1 MNNLNMSQG
10 QALEL
15 AMSYHAG
22 IWAERKLGFK
32 NEPFHW
38 EWYELEMQTNR
49 LCVVAPREHAKS
61 EIFSVI
67 STAHHVVYRP
77 GSWQFIF
84 SATIE
89 QSKLLLE
96 RAVSMIQQTD
106 PMLIEDAKKW
116 STSDIIF
123 GNYSRV
129 SAASVGRSIR
139 GVHPDRIV
147 GDDVLTD
154 ASTSTN
160 LQREK
165 VERWWFGTV
174 APLAHPGVNRPLGWG
189 NTKPQ
194 GHQPTLFHPATKIV
208 LVGTPFHQNDL
219 LMKMKQ
225 NTAYTFRRY
234 SAEYDIKNLREG
246 SWAIDGNN

>member
-1 MNNLNMSQG
+1 MSTG

-15 AMSYHAG
+15 ACSYHAG
-22 IWAERKLGFK
+22 IFAERKLGFK

-38 EWYELEMQTNR
+38 EWYELEMEANR

-61 EIFSVI
+61 EVFSVI
-67 STAHHVVYRP
+67 STAHHVIYRP
-77 GSWQFIF
+77 SSWQFIF

-96 RAVSMIQQTD
+96 RAVSMIQQTN

-129 SAASVGRSIR
+129 TAASVGRSIR

-154 ASTSTN
+154 ASTATQ

-165 VERWWFGTV
+165 IERWWFGTI
-174 APLAHPGVNRPLGWG
+174 APLAHPGATRPLGWG
-189 NTKPQ
+189 SVKPKGNGQ
-194 GHQPTLFHPATKIV
+194 TLYHPATKIV

-219 LMKMKQ
+219 LMKMKT
-225 NTAYTFRRY
+225 NSAYTFRRY
-234 SAEYDIKNLREG
+234 SAEYDIKNMLDG
-246 SWAIDGNN
+246 SWAIEGNV

>member
-1 MNNLNMSQG
+1 MSSAE
-10 QALEL
+10 ALEL
-15 AMSYHAG
+15 ACSYHAG

-38 EWYELEMQTNR
+38 EWYELEMSNNR

-61 EIFSVI
+61 EIFSVV
-67 STAHHVVYRP
+67 STAHNVVYKP
-77 GSWQFIF
+77 GSWQYIF

-106 PMLIEDAKKW
+106 PMLIQDAKKW

-123 GNYSRV
+123 GNYARV
-129 SAASVGRSIR
+129 STGSVGRSIR

-154 ASTSTN
+154 SNTATQ

-165 VERWWFGTV
+165 IERWWFGTI
-174 APLAHPGVNRPLGWG
+174 APLSHPGVHRPLGWG
-189 NTKPQ
+189 TTKPK
-194 GHQPTLFHPATKIV
+194 GHAPSLYHQATKIV
-208 LVGTPFHQNDL
+208 LVGTPFHQQDL
-219 LMKMKQ
+219 LMKMKS
-225 NTAYTFRRY
+225 NSAYTYRRY
-234 SAEYDIKNLREG
+234 SAEYDIRNLKEG
-246 SWAIDGNN
+246 SWAIDWNDD

>member
-1 MNNLNMSQG
+1 
-10 QALEL
+10 
-15 AMSYHAG
+15 
-22 IWAERKLGFK
+22 
-32 NEPFHW
+32 
-38 EWYELEMQTNR
+38 
-49 LCVVAPREHAKS
+49 
-61 EIFSVI
+61 
-67 STAHHVVYRP
+67 
-77 GSWQFIF
+77 
-84 SATIE
+84 
-89 QSKLLLE
+89 
-96 RAVSMIQQTD
+96 
-106 PMLIEDAKKW
+106 
-116 STSDIIF
+116 
-123 GNYSRV
+123 
-129 SAASVGRSIR
+129 
-139 GVHPDRIV
+139 
-147 GDDVLTD
+147 LTD

-174 APLAHPGVNRPLGWG
+174 APLAHPGVHRPLGWG

-246 SWAIDGNN
+246 SWAIDGN